1 MKLATHVS
9 GTGPGLLLI
18 HGWGM
23 NAAVWQPMLP
33 LLEDDFHVIRV
44 DLPGHGHSPWEDGL
58 DSLDDWTEAVLAVAP
73 EGAVWVGWS
82 LGGLLMQRARILA
95 PERLSATLGIATTPC
110 FARRENW
117 PHGIV
122 PEVLRAFAAELQGD
136 PARTLRRFLALQ
148 VQGAA
153 DARATLAVLR
163 REFDACA
170 APHPRAL
177 DAGLKLLLET
187 DLRPLP
193 EDSPVPLHWLLGEK
207 DTLVPASLAGAL
219 PGPVEV
225 VPGAA
230 HAPFLSHP
238 ELCAARLRLLK
249 SHV

>member
-9 GTGPGLLLI
+9 GTGPALLLI

-23 NAAVWQPMLP
+23 NAAVWQPLLP
-33 LLEDDFHVIRV
+33 RLEDDFRVVRV
-44 DLPGHGHSPWEDGL
+44 DLPGHGHSPWADGL
-58 DSLDDWTEAVLAVAP
+58 DSLDDWAEAVLAVAP
-73 EGAVWVGWS
+73 ERALWVGWS
-82 LGGLLMQRARILA
+82 LGGLVMQRARIRA
-95 PERLSATLGIATTPC
+95 PERLDAALGIATTPC
-110 FARRENW
+110 FTRRESW
-117 PHGIV
+117 PHGMA
-122 PEVLRAFAAELQGD
+122 PEVLHAFAAELRGD

-163 REFDACA
+163 REFDASA

-219 PGPVEV
+219 PGAVEV
-225 VPGAA
+225 IPGAA

-238 ELCAARLRLLK
+238 ERCAVRLRLLK

>member
-23 NAAVWQPMLP
+23 NAAVWQPLLP
-33 LLEDDFHVIRV
+33 LLEGDFRVIRV
-44 DLPGHGHSPWEDGL
+44 DLPGHGHSPWADGL
-58 DSLDDWTEAVLAVAP
+58 DSLDDWTDAVLAVAP
-73 EGAVWVGWS
+73 ERAIWAGWS
-82 LGGLLMQRARILA
+82 LGGLVMQRALIRA
-95 PERLSATLGIATTPC
+95 PQRLKAALGIATTPC
-110 FARRENW
+110 FTRRGDW
-117 PHGIV
+117 PHGMA
-122 PEVLRAFAAELQGD
+122 PEVLRAFAAELRDD

-148 VQGAA
+148 VQGAE
-153 DARATLAVLR
+153 DARATLAALR
-163 REFDACA
+163 REFDVCP

-177 DAGLKLLLET
+177 DVGLKLLLDT

-193 EDSPVPLHWLLGEK
+193 EDFPVPLRWLLGER

-219 PGPVEV
+219 PDPVEV

-238 ELCAARLRLLK
+238 KLCAARLRSLE